1 MNLKVSKILQAIQLT
16 LLSVLMLMP
25 LTSMSDEL
33 DVDQLM
39 KDLEKQLQISREKY
53 ETLKP
58 ELKSALEAKSKELS
72 SSLDS
77 ALDQGLAG
85 LEKMGEQYEAASKAS
100 SEKLNEFM
108 ESDEVEKYRE
118 FLSGLDEEAISEG
131 RDQLVAKFVAIL
143 ELTADQIDAL
153 KPLLS
158 EKLEHLGAI
167 LNRYLDENKSDFEQ
181 FRAEFEAEVQKN
193 IRQFKEIL
201 NPEQFEKY
209 EEQLDSIE
217 ETIRNDVFET

>member
-1 MNLKVSKILQAIQLT
+1 MPKILRSIPLT

-33 DVDQLM
+33 DVEQLM
-39 KDLEKQLQISREKY
+39 KDLEKQLQIGREKY

-58 ELKSALEAKSKELS
+58 ELESALEAKSKELS

-85 LEKMGEQYEAASKAS
+85 LEKMGQQYDAASKAS
-100 SEKLNEFM
+100 SEKLNDLM

-118 FLSGLDEEAISEG
+118 FLSGLDEDAIRRG
-131 RDQLVAKFVAIL
+131 RDQLVVKFIEVL
-143 ELTADQIDAL
+143 QLSADQVEAI
-153 KPLLS
+153 KPLLG

-181 FRAEFEAEVQKN
+181 FRAEFKAEVRKN
-193 IRQFKEIL
+193 VKQFKEIL

-209 EEQLDSIE
+209 EEQLNSIE
-217 ETIRNDVFET
+217 ETIKNDVFET

>member
-1 MNLKVSKILQAIQLT
+1 MPKILRSIPLT

-33 DVDQLM
+33 DVEQLM
-39 KDLEKQLQISREKY
+39 KDLEKQLQIGREKY

-58 ELKSALEAKSKELS
+58 ELESALEAKSKELS

-85 LEKMGEQYEAASKAS
+85 LEKMGEQYDAASKAS
-100 SEKLNEFM
+100 SEKLNDLM

-118 FLSGLDEEAISEG
+118 FLSGLDEDAIRRG
-131 RDQLVAKFVAIL
+131 RDQLVVKFIEVL
-143 ELTADQIDAL
+143 QLSADQVEAI
-153 KPLLS
+153 KPLLG

-181 FRAEFEAEVQKN
+181 FRAEFKAEARKN
-193 IRQFKEIL
+193 IKQFKEIL

-209 EEQLDSIE
+209 EEQLNSIE
-217 ETIRNDVFET
+217 ETIKNDVFET

>member
-1 MNLKVSKILQAIQLT
+1 MPKITRMLHLF
-16 LLSVLMLMP
+16 LVSVLLLMP
-25 LTSMSDEL
+25 VTSMSDEL

-58 ELKSALEAKSKELS
+58 EFESALEAKSKELS
-72 SSLDS
+72 SSLDT

-118 FLSGLDEEAISEG
+118 FLSGLDEEAIRQG
-131 RDQLVAKFVAIL
+131 RDQLVAKFIETL
-143 ELTADQIDAL
+143 QLTADQVEAI

-158 EKLEHLGAI
+158 EKLERIGAI
-167 LNRYLDENKSDFEQ
+167 LNNYLDENKSDFQQ
-181 FRAEFEAEVQKN
+181 FRAEFEAEVRKN
-193 IRQFKEIL
+193 IKQFKEAL

-209 EEQLDSIE
+209 EDQLNLIE

>member
-1 MNLKVSKILQAIQLT
+1 MNKILRPISLT
-16 LLSVLMLMP
+16 LLSALMLMP

-33 DVDQLM
+33 DVEQLM

-58 ELKSALEAKSKELS
+58 ELESALEAKSKELS

-77 ALDQGLAG
+77 ALDQGLTG

-118 FLSGLDEEAISEG
+118 FLSGLDEEAIHRG
-131 RDQLVAKFVAIL
+131 RDQLVAKFIEIL
-143 ELTADQIDAL
+143 QLSADQVEAI
-153 KPLLS
+153 KPLLG
-158 EKLEHLGAI
+158 EKLEHLGAM

-181 FRAEFEAEVQKN
+181 FRAEFKAEVRKN
-193 IRQFKEIL
+193 VKQFKEIL

-209 EEQLDSIE
+209 EEQLNSIE
-217 ETIRNDVFET
+217 ETIKNDVFET

>member
-1 MNLKVSKILQAIQLT
+1 MNKILRSIPLT

-25 LTSMSDEL
+25 LTSKSDEL
-33 DVDQLM
+33 DVEQLM
-39 KDLEKQLQISREKY
+39 KELENQLQISREKY

-58 ELKSALEAKSKELS
+58 ELESALEAKSKELS

-85 LEKMGEQYEAASKAS
+85 LEKMGEQYDAASKAS
-100 SEKLNEFM
+100 SEKLNEIM
-108 ESDEVEKYRE
+108 ESDEVEKYRD
-118 FLSGLDEEAISEG
+118 FLSGLDEEAIRRG
-131 RDQLVAKFVAIL
+131 RDQLVVKFIEVL
-143 ELTADQIDAL
+143 QLSADQVEAI
-153 KPLLS
+153 KPLLG

-181 FRAEFEAEVQKN
+181 FRAEFKAEVRKN
-193 IRQFKEIL
+193 VKQFKEIL

-209 EEQLDSIE
+209 EEQLNSIE
-217 ETIRNDVFET
+217 ETIKNDVFET